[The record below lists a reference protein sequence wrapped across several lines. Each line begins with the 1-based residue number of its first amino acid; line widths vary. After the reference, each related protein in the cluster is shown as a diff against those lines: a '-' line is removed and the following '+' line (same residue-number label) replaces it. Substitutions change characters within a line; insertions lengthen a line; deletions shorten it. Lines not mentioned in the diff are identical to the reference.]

1 MLTYGQSVKA
11 AIERKG
17 LTVKQVHQITGLAE
31 MTIYT
36 LLWDKSL
43 PNLATLLKIMDA
55 LEMDSL
61 DELLGLRQ

>member
-1 MLTYGQSVKA
+1 MLTYGQSVRA
-11 AIERKG
+11 AIEQKG
-17 LTVKQVHQITGLAE
+17 MTLKQVSRAAGVAE
-31 MTIYT
+31 MTLYL

-43 PNLATLLKIMDA
+43 PNLSTLLKIMDA